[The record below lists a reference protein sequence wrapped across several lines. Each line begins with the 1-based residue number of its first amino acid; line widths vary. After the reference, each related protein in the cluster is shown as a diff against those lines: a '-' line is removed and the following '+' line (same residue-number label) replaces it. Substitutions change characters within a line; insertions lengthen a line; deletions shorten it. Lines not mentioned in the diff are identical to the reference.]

1 MRASRS
7 SIGGVWSPIGNRGAS
22 IGAMELSFNFFSKK
36 FVETHI
42 VKKKVTAATM
52 TLFLLCF

>member
-7 SIGGVWSPIGNRGAS
+7 SIGGVWLPIGNRGAS

-36 FVETHI
+36 FVKTHI
-42 VKKKVTAATM
+42 VKKVTSATM